1 MPKTAGRGKGGRR
14 TRTRVPRTDAE
25 ILRRLSDLT
34 PRGRREAIRRLLPST
49 AWLDRQI
56 AENEPRMIALAR
68 ERGLDWAALS
78 EAERERLVDDILHE
92 P

>member
-1 MPKTAGRGKGGRR
+1 MRPAL
-14 TRTRVPRTDAE
+14 PRADAN

-34 PRGRREAIRRLLPST
+34 PRGRQEAIRRLLPST

-56 AENEPRMIALAR
+56 AENEPWIIALAR
-68 ERGLDWAALS
+68 ERGLHWATLS

-92 P
+92 R